1 MSHNGTEAVVAVLPD
16 CDICKYDL
24 HKLGVPAAYD
34 GKTNRGP
41 WAYMCEKHFK
51 SDGLGRLGTGI
62 GQKLVLDKS

>member
-1 MSHNGTEAVVAVLPD
+1 MSATEAVVARIPD

-24 HKLGVPAAYD
+24 DKLGVPAVYD

-51 SDGLGRLGTGI
+51 SDGIGLGLGR
-62 GQKLVLDKS
+62 GQKLVLEESGS